1 LGPGSRCIGRS
12 VLCSQLYDAK
22 WEFLFLAES
31 FSWLN
36 PHLGITVTW
45 DGQRLIDFAASD
57 PAWVKWRPSDAT
69 SAHWYNEQCLR
80 RLMGAYIAD
89 DEDHGREQRFVSDFI
104 GEFRGLSGSAKKK
117 AVLEAAGAA
126 RMTLPEFFANGDV
139 AALLAAMQINSRPA
153 QPKDIG
159 EIGRENLAACFE
171 ANGVDPATFEYKRIF
186 GESNGLPYVV
196 EVAFGYRPEGDGR
209 IMVNGLNW
217 SPAIINPFRQLEH
230 FESLDSILAEQRC
243 GHDEPVVFA
252 LHLACPRVSFT
263 DHGKGA
269 VAIDWRI
276 AKDIQ
281 AAVVAVTKK
290 WAKQRKVEERDAA
303 AQANRD
309 ARLRGSSERYTV
321 KAAAAEIM
329 QQAYM
334 AASANGSLPA
344 SARQI
349 MYQARDYIQEATGK
363 QLNDQYFCQTL
374 LPDYIVE
381 HGLDWD
387 VVFDDRGHFG
397 ASGDR
402 LGHRLPQS
410 RHAGTGAK
418 REGVFLGELP
428 PHESDFPAE
437 AFEVHRGT
445 ARSRISF

>member
-1 LGPGSRCIGRS
+1 
-12 VLCSQLYDAK
+12 
-22 WEFLFLAES
+22 LAES